1 MAITRLAALLAM
13 LIARV
18 VFADQTLIHAGS
30 TWKFN
35 DTGMVRLDAGG
46 PIPLSGA
53 NNGEIR
59 ILKEKH
65 RALWKFLVL
74 ADRGASSRHEAV
86 AEAARSYLAVPRTA

>member
-1 MAITRLAALLAM
+1 MSLPEAE
-13 LIARV
+13 V
-18 VFADQTLIHAGS
+18 G
-30 TWKFN
+30 
-35 DTGMVRLDAGG
+35 VRLDAGG

-53 NNGEIR
+53 NNSEIR